1 MSEYG
6 DALQRKA
13 LGYNADEV
21 VEEYASVDGKLE
33 LIKRKVTIKHV
44 PPDLS
49 ALKMIIDEDVNNMC
63 EMSEQELIEERG
75 KLLKELK
82 EIYDETRKT

>member
-6 DALQRKA
+6 DALKRKA

-21 VEEYASVDGKLE
+21 VEEYASVDGRLE
-33 LIKRKVTIKHV
+33 LIKRKVTTKHV

-49 ALKMIIDEDVNNMC
+49 ALKMFIDEDVKSVY
-63 EMSEQELIEERG
+63 EMSDDELHEERER
-75 KLLKELK
+75 LMKELK
-82 EIYDETRKT
+82 EIYDET

>member
-6 DALQRKA
+6 DALKKKA

-21 VEEYASVDGKLE
+21 VEEYASVDGRLE
-33 LIKRKVTIKHV
+33 LIKRKVTTKHV

-49 ALKMIIDEDVNNMC
+49 ALKMFIDEDVKSVY
-63 EMSEQELIEERG
+63 EMSDDELHEERER
-75 KLLKELK
+75 LMKELK
-82 EIYDETRKT
+82 EIYDET

>member
-6 DALQRKA
+6 DALKKKA

>member
-6 DALQRKA
+6 DALKRKA

-33 LIKRKVTIKHV
+33 LIKRKVTTKHV

-49 ALKMIIDEDVNNMC
+49 ALKMIIDEDVNNIC

>member
-6 DALQRKA
+6 DALKRKA

-21 VEEYASVDGKLE
+21 VEEYASVDGRLE
-33 LIKRKVTIKHV
+33 LIKRKVTTKHV

-49 ALKMIIDEDVNNMC
+49 ALKMLIDGDVKSVY
-63 EMSEQELIEERG
+63 EMSDEELNKERE
-75 KLLKELK
+75 KLLNELK
-82 EIYDETRKT
+82 EINGETRKT

>member
-6 DALQRKA
+6 DALKRKA

-21 VEEYASVDGKLE
+21 VEEYASVDGRLE
-33 LIKRKVTIKHV
+33 LIKRKVTTKHV

-49 ALKMIIDEDVNNMC
+49 ALKMLIDEDVKSVY
-63 EMSEQELIEERG
+63 EMSDDELHEERER
-75 KLLKELK
+75 LMKELK
-82 EIYDETRKT
+82 EIYDET